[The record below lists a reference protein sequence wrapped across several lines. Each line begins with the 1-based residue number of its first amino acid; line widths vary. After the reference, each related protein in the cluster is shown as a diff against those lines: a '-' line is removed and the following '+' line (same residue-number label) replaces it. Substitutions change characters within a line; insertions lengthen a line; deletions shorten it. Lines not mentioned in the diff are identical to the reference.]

1 MRSSGCPRNS
11 VLPAL
16 GLSIEVAG
24 VPLHQA
30 VPNVCDSQGV
40 HPFSLK
46 LRFLFIIL
54 FGVVLVCGSV
64 YGCARECVT
73 APVWKSED
81 ILRDSVFSFS
91 QGLNPGPQA

>member
-11 VLPAL
+11 VLPDL
-16 GLSIEVAG
+16 GLSIEVTG

-40 HPFSLK
+40 HLFSLK
-46 LRFLFIIL
+46 LRLLFIIL

-64 YGCARECVT
+64 TGVH
-73 APVWKSED
+73 VSVSQ
-81 ILRDSVFSFS
+81 LRCGSQRTFRGTLFSPF
-91 QGLNPGPQA
+91 PRD